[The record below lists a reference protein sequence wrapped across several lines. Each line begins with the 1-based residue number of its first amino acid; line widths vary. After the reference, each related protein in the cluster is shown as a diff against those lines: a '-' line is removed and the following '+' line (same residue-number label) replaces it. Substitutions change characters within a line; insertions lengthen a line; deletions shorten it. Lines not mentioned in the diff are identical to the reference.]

1 MSRSA
6 TLLAATA
13 AACIAVP
20 AAAQYNP
27 YPNQPTYNYPV
38 YPGQPYPNQTY
49 PQQYPGQPYPG
60 QQYPYG
66 YNNGGTVGAIIDQL
80 LGNRYNVTDRQAI
93 SRCASAALER
103 ALGRYP
109 NGYAQA
115 YPGYNHRMRVTA
127 ITDVQRRSNGLRVR
141 GMLGGGMRYGY
152 GRDPYGSA
160 DVSFRCD
167 VDYAGYVRDVR
178 LGEGYRG
185 Y

>member
-6 TLLAATA
+6 KLVAVAA

-20 AAAQYNP
+20 AMAQYNP
-27 YPNQPTYNYPV
+27 YPNQPPYNYPV
-38 YPGQPYPNQTY
+38 YPGQPYPY

-66 YNNGGTVGAIIDQL
+66 YDNSTVGSIIDQL
-80 LGNRYNVTDRQAI
+80 IGNRYNVSDRRAI
-93 SRCASAALER
+93 QSCASAALLR
-103 ALGRYP
+103 AVNRYP

-115 YPGYNHRMRVTA
+115 YPGYNSRLRVTA
-127 ITDVQRRSNGLRVR
+127 ITDVQRRSNGVRVR

-160 DVSFRCD
+160 DISFRCD